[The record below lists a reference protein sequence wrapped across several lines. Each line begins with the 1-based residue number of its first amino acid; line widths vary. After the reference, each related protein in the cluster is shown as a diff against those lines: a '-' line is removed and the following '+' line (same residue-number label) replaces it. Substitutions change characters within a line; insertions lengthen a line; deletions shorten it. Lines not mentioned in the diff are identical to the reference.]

1 MTNQPAE
8 GTFSRLM
15 ASVAPTG
22 ENPREEQEKAAHP
35 PVATVTP
42 SVVKTPQPQTGKNQ
56 RTPGKKP
63 ANQQTAK
70 SSNALQQDT
79 LEQNGVSYPAPQSV
93 TNKRPVKPRH
103 GFDIYW
109 DQYEALVK
117 WCNEEKLQGGTGSMS
132 AMAREALDD
141 YITKRKEK

>member
-15 ASVAPTG
+15 ATTVPMR
-22 ENPREEQEKAAHP
+22 EKQQEEQGKATRP

-56 RTPGKKP
+56 RTLGKKP
-63 ANQQTAK
+63 ANQQTPK
-70 SSNALQQDT
+70 SINALQ
-79 LEQNGVSYPAPQSV
+79 QNGVSYPAPQSE

-117 WCNEEKLQGGTGSMS
+117 WSNEEKLQGGTGSMS

-141 YITKRKEK
+141 YIAKRKKK